1 MNRPYVAPAAATNA
15 WGYPASW
22 THPRGRDVRS
32 RFPPLQRAQ
41 IVELACLEPVAEGLH
56 ITDTEQE
63 ISAIF
68 EHQESAT
75 TRVSFFVSFPRVG
88 SKPSP
93 SLSRSSRTRCNSGSA
108 SLFRSRE
115 QLPWVR
121 APWSL
126 VGRNKPAAGRPFQL
140 SCSPSLSS
148 QARAIC

>member
-1 MNRPYVAPAAATNA
+1 TAMKWRVSRKK
-15 WGYPASW
+15 GQEASDPVRLFFLYG
-22 THPRGRDVRS
+22 HP
-32 RFPPLQRAQ
+32 
-41 IVELACLEPVAEGLH
+41 
-56 ITDTEQE
+56 DTEQE

-93 SLSRSSRTRCNSGSA
+93 SLSRSSRTRCNSGSP

>member
-1 MNRPYVAPAAATNA
+1 MPSGVGCVVRCSRKGDATVESVAGKEKTQWAT
-15 WGYPASW
+15 
-22 THPRGRDVRS
+22 GRLCTSDS
-32 RFPPLQRAQ
+32 PSDS
-41 IVELACLEPVAEGLH
+41 LATACKVQEAVAEDDAD
-56 ITDTEQE
+56 DTEQE

-140 SCSPSLSS
+140 SC
-148 QARAIC
+148 